1 MSNFR
6 HAAKIA
12 GLQTHGQ
19 VVAAREEKSRKK
31 RYCNRGPEYMMAR
44 LNRRRSA
51 IRVAPPQARNDRAWL
66 LFFAGC

>member
-1 MSNFR
+1 MSHFR

-12 GLQTHGQ
+12 GPQTHGQ
-19 VVAAREEKSRKK
+19 VVAAREERSAIS
-31 RYCNRGPEYMMAR
+31 NRGPEYMMAR

-51 IRVAPPQARNDRAWL
+51 IRVAPPQARNDSAWL